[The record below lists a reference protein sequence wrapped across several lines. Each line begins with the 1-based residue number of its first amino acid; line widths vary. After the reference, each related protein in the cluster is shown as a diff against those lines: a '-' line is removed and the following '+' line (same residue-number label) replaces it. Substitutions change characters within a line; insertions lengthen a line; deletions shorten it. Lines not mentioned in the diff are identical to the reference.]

1 MSQEINANTE
11 EDLLAQ
17 ISDLV
22 KQSNLIKPVKY
33 YAGIGS
39 REAPSDILLIMTE
52 IAKLLEQ
59 KGYIL
64 RSGHA
69 QGSDMAFEDG
79 VQLAKNKE
87 IFSRHVAT
95 CDEARAIAASIH
107 PAWHN
112 CSDYAKGCHG
122 RNIYQVL
129 GRDLK
134 TPVSFV
140 ICWTPE
146 GKEIGGTRTAIVLAK
161 RHKIPVYNLAL
172 EIPSSI
178 TDFVEKIT
186 QHA

>member
-1 MSQEINANTE
+1 M
-11 EDLLAQ
+11 
-17 ISDLV
+17 
-22 KQSNLIKPVKY
+22 KY

-39 REAPSDILLIMTE
+39 REAPSAILLAMTD
-52 IAKLLEQ
+52 IAILLEQ
-59 KGYIL
+59 NGFIL

-69 QGSDMAFEDG
+69 KGSDMAFEAG
-79 VQLAKNKE
+79 IQLAANKE
-87 IFSRHVAT
+87 IFSRYVNT
-95 CDEARAIAASIH
+95 CEEAKAIAASIH

-146 GKEIGGTRTAIVLAK
+146 GKEIGGTRTAIILAK
-161 RHKIPVYNLAL
+161 KHKIPVYNLAL
-172 EIPSSI
+172 ENPSPI
-178 TDFVEKIT
+178 YAFVQRIVENFT
-186 QHA
+186 QQYP

>member
-1 MSQEINANTE
+1 MPQEINANTE
-11 EDLLAQ
+11 EELLEQ

-22 KQSNLIKPVKY
+22 KESGLIKPVKY

-39 REAPSDILLIMTE
+39 REAPSNVLIVMTE

-59 KGYIL
+59 NGYIL

-69 QGSDMAFEDG
+69 KGSDMAFEAG

-87 IFSRHVAT
+87 IFSRHVTT
-95 CDEARAIAASIH
+95 CDAARDIAASIH

-172 EIPSSI
+172 EIPSPI
-178 TDFVEKIT
+178 DDFVRKI
-186 QHA
+186 AGIK